1 MFLDIEIE
9 NVPPWSPMFF
19 KNVGFETVLVTKKIC
34 SGDKS
39 YKYFIGHL
47 SNNYKVKP
55 LHVMLSET
63 SAYVKR
69 SDGQS
74 KWIYVFIEDD
84 DLTYW
89 KSYNSIS
96 DKFSA
101 DIKKKNL
108 KASPP
113 TKKKFLKAK
122 IKFYCDEVEDF
133 YDKEIPKVN
142 SKYTCLTVISLDS
155 SLKKDEN
162 FHLQVL

>member
-1 MFLDIEIE
+1 
-9 NVPPWSPMFF
+9 MFF

-101 DIKKKNL
+101 DIRKKIL

-113 TKKKFLKAK
+113 NKKKIFESENK
-122 IKFYCDEVEDF
+122 I
-133 YDKEIPKVN
+133 
-142 SKYTCLTVISLDS
+142 LL
-155 SLKKDEN
+155 
-162 FHLQVL
+162 